1 MKRLLD
7 FGTRYAKQ
15 SNWTD
20 YALTK
25 LCLFSMGLVVGALIS
40 DRYKRAAIT
49 IAICVFAATYIPLI
63 VRTIQVARKK

>member
-25 LCLFSMGLVVGALIS
+25 LCLFSMGLVLAH
-40 DRYKRAAIT
+40 
-49 IAICVFAATYIPLI
+49 
-63 VRTIQVARKK
+63 